1 MQTVLAVSY
10 VRGGVIDALAL
21 MSVFFGWHWWRCAR
35 DVRCAE
41 VTLAL
46 ETRVTY
52 GTMNIK
58 INMRLF
64 IQYTGYVSIDVLH
77 A

>member
-10 VRGGVIDALAL
+10 VRGGVIDALAR
-21 MSVFFGWHWWRCAR
+21 VFFGWHWWRRAR

-64 IQYTGYVSIDVLH
+64 IQYIGYVSTDVLH

>member
-21 MSVFFGWHWWRCAR
+21 VRVFFGRHWWRGAR

-41 VTLAL
+41 VTLTR

-52 GTMNIK
+52 GTM
-58 INMRLF
+58 INMRF
-64 IQYTGYVSIDVLH
+64 NNIYTDVLRH
-77 A
+77 NQCSG